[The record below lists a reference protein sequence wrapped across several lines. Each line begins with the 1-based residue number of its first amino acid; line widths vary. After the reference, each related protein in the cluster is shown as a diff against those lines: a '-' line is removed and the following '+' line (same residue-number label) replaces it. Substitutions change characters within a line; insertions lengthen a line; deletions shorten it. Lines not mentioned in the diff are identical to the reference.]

1 MISSLLESA
10 RIKLTLWYLLIIMII
25 SVLFSV
31 FIFMGIDRE
40 FRRLELLQNVIDEQQ
55 EMRMPFSTLRPQ
67 NLRLRINLDAIALA
81 RKRLL
86 TNLVI
91 LNTSILVV
99 AGLAG
104 YFLAGKTLKPIDE
117 MVNEQNR
124 FIGDASHELR
134 TPLTS
139 LRTEMEVGLMDSSLS
154 VKDARLLIASNL
166 EEVVSLQRLTDNLLE
181 LAQSEAA
188 TISGKQV
195 LFQLNEVIQEGINVV
210 APLAKKRDIVIKTQL
225 IEVEHVGMRDK
236 LKELSI
242 ILLDN
247 AIKYS
252 NPHSEVEVSLAVK
265 DRLIIFSVKDKGI
278 GIAKKELEFI
288 FDRFYRADNSR
299 SSDVVRGHGLG
310 LSIAKQIV
318 DQHNGEVEVKSKVGE
333 GSVFIIKLPR
343 YGRRLI

>member
-25 SVLFSV
+25 SILFSV

-86 TNLVI
+86 TNLII

-117 MVNEQNR
+117 MVDEQNR

-139 LRTEMEVGLMDSSLS
+139 LRTEMEVGLMDASLS
-154 VKDARLLIASNL
+154 IKDARSLIASNL

-181 LAQSEAA
+181 LAQSETAA
-188 TISGKQV
+188 LNGKQAP
-195 LFQLNEVIQEGINVV
+195 FQLNEVIQEGINVT
-210 APLAKKRDIVIKTQL
+210 APLAKKRGIVIKAQL
-225 IEVEHVGMRDK
+225 TEVEYIGTRDK
-236 LKELSI
+236 FKELSI
-242 ILLDN
+242 IFLDN

-252 NPHSEVEVSLAVK
+252 NPHSEINVTLSIK
-265 DRLIIFSVKDKGI
+265 DRWIIFSVKDNGI

-299 SSDVVRGHGLG
+299 SNDVVRGHGLG

-318 DQHNGEVEVKSKVGE
+318 EQHDGEIDVKSKVGE
-333 GSVFIIKLPR
+333 GSIFTIKLPR
-343 YGRRLI
+343 HMKRLI